1 MKKLVIATLLILTA
15 VSERLWFD
23 LGANVELVMTASV
36 IASIY
41 LGRRWGVMV
50 AVLALM
56 VSDLVIGNTSI
67 LIFTWSAFGL
77 IAAGGGW
84 LKQWQ
89 GRKRSL
95 AGAGYGLLGALW
107 FYFYTNFGVWLI
119 GGLYPHTWQGLVR
132 CYWMGLPFLKLH
144 AVSSVLLLSGTVT
157 LINLLNLRL
166 WVSRWNSGTVPQL

>member
-1 MKKLVIATLLILTA
+1 MKKLLIATLLILVA

-23 LGANVELVMTASV
+23 LGANVELVMTVSV

-50 AVLALM
+50 AVLVLM
-56 VSDLVIGNTSI
+56 ISDMVIGNTAI

-95 AGAGYGLLGALW
+95 AGAGYGLLGALF

-132 CYWMGLPFLKLH
+132 CYWMGLLFLKLH
-144 AVSSVLLLSGTVT
+144 AVSSMILVGGGVELAAVIRNKGWLKRISYLT
-157 LINLLNLRL
+157 IK
-166 WVSRWNSGTVPQL
+166 

>member
-1 MKKLVIATLLILTA
+1 MKKLLIATLLILVA

-23 LGANVELVMTASV
+23 LGANVELVMTVSV

-41 LGRRWGVMV
+41 LGRKWGVMV

-56 VSDLVIGNTSI
+56 ISDLVIGNTAI

-89 GRKRSL
+89 GMKRSL

-119 GGLYPHTWQGLVR
+119 GGLYPHTWQGLVG

-144 AVSSVLLLSGTVT
+144 AVSSMI
-157 LINLLNLRL
+157 LIGGGVELAAVIRNKDWQKRISYL
-166 WVSRWNSGTVPQL
+166 TTK

>member
-1 MKKLVIATLLILTA
+1 MKKLLIATLLILVA

-23 LGANVELVMTASV
+23 LGANVELVMTVSV

-50 AVLALM
+50 AVLVLM
-56 VSDLVIGNTSI
+56 ISDMVIGNTAI

-95 AGAGYGLLGALW
+95 AGAGYGLLGALF

-132 CYWMGLPFLKLH
+132 CYWMGLLFLKLH
-144 AVSSVLLLSGTVT
+144 AVSSMILAGGGVELAAVIRNKGWLKRISYLT
-157 LINLLNLRL
+157 IK
-166 WVSRWNSGTVPQL
+166 